1 MFRGFSKL
9 SVAIL
14 AGVFIHDL
22 FDDVKGVQ
30 DFWRGRSRNRTTTTS
45 VYRLH
50 LTHCK
55 YNRTYPK
62 VSIKVTKT
70 GLDLNSKATEIAVCK
85 YHCTSD

>member
-50 LTHCK
+50 LTFISHI
-55 YNRTYPK
+55 
-62 VSIKVTKT
+62 VSI
-70 GLDLNSKATEIAVCK
+70 TELIPK
-85 YHCTSD
+85 